1 MRKTKKITPDSYK
14 KYRKRCSKRVI
25 PGAEDRENELEEGET
40 HGLGM
45 VPKVSGRGTIT
56 GFAPENQKR
65 CIKGFAPKA
74 SYEGYEEKESSGLS
88 LAPQVIENE
97 A

>member
-1 MRKTKKITPDSYK
+1 MRKTKKKLRIHTRYL
-14 KYRKRCSKRVI
+14 KYYPLRIV

-45 VPKVSGRGTIT
+45 IPKVSMRGTIT
-56 GFAPENQKR
+56 GFAPEGSKR
-65 CIKGFAPKA
+65 FINDLAPKA
-74 SYEGYEEKESSGLS
+74 SCESCEDEKKSSDLN